1 MQGEEREEEAHDSVT
16 LAIFESPVIELE
28 VVNLEMEGDR
38 ESQTKERVGDQDQD
52 REGDEQGLTFSH

>member
-28 VVNLEMEGDR
+28 VVNLEMECDR

-52 REGDEQGLTFSH
+52 CKGDEQGLTFSH

>member
-16 LAIFESPVIELE
+16 LAVFESPVIELE

-52 REGDEQGLTFSH
+52 REGDEQGLSFSH